1 MLKLIILVFF
11 ALIYTNKADEEIE
24 NKVTQEKNIEQTD
37 FDKYALN
44 TEKDIKHTAK
54 QKKTLELNKT
64 DFDEIFSNTDL
75 DLNHYNTSSKETT
88 EQHTLDRDRRVITIA
103 AITAAIGLVT
113 AVVKLGTAVV
123 KLAGAAQPDP
133 TGAIIRKLNSIQRGI
148 NEIKQTLYG
157 LIRTSNAIL
166 RTLNHQHQWTRA
178 VAVFGRDVQRLEHL
192 VDQMSRLRK
201 DRFGRFIKD
210 DVATD
215 WAKAVLSTGNYGM
228 PQVLYNIHKFV
239 TGQSALLGS
248 KSIIHIYIDALNG
261 VHKSSF
267 WTKVDNVINLVVNLQ
282 KSAYVSW
289 AVALG
294 IQRKSAYS
302 MKTALLT
309 RMRIQG
315 ANIFIPLKDK
325 RLRQWPDGTYGLLNV
340 KTTGCPSGS
349 WSWGKRYHD
358 TEDRNSANSWSSP
371 LHMAGHKAKNN
382 MAWEFCMKTSSSHR
396 GISWPVGSSA
406 YCFFAKRG
414 CPNGYSK
421 GSLYFD
427 DEDSNNVNKQSGT
440 LPDGTYDSN
449 TRYYFCCSNRLYT
462 TGDVRMKLPIDTPF
476 ILFPLS
482 SYVCPTVYKMTY
494 TTEWFH
500 WDCEDTNNG
509 NSRSWP
515 YPKGNTGG
523 RDMRIE
529 MCYYERTNN
538 F

>member
-215 WAKAVLSTGNYGM
+215 WANAVLSTSYDGM

-239 TGQSALLGS
+239 TGQNALFGS
-248 KSIIHIYIDALNG
+248 KSIIHIYIDGLND
-261 VHKSSF
+261 VHKSPL
-267 WTKVDNVINLVVNLQ
+267 WTAVDNVINLVVNLQ

-294 IQRKSAYS
+294 IQKKPAYS
-302 MKTALLT
+302 MKTALSSRLG
-309 RMRIQG
+309 IQD

-325 RLRQWPDGTYGLLNV
+325 RLRQWPDGTYGLLRVN
-340 KTTGCPSGS
+340 TGCPSGS

-358 TEDRNSANSWSSP
+358 TEDSNGANSWSSS
-371 LHMAGHKAKNN
+371 LHMAGYKAKNN
-382 MAWEFCMKTSSSHR
+382 MAWEFCMKTSSSHL
-396 GISWPVGSSA
+396 GISWPAGSSR
-406 YCFFAKRG
+406 YCIFAKHG
-414 CPNGYSK
+414 CPNGFSK

-427 DEDSNNVNKQSGT
+427 DEDKNNKNQQSGT
-440 LPDGTYDSN
+440 LPDGNYDRN
-449 TRYYFCCSNRLYT
+449 TRYYFCCSNSMT
-462 TGDVRMKLPIDTPF
+462 QVDIKLPIDTPF
-476 ILFPLS
+476 ILFPLNG
-482 SYVCPTVYKMTY
+482 CPAVDKMTY

-500 WDCEDTNNG
+500 WDCEDKNNK

-515 YPKGNTGG
+515 HPKETDRG
-523 RDMRIE
+523 RNMRIE
-529 MCYYERTNN
+529 MCYYKRSNN